1 MFLLKFGSNLERAVS
16 SCRQST
22 ALSICL
28 LVLPELFP
36 VKLLTLC
43 WNVHPK
49 ATLSAYRARA
59 VDLESDAVVRDG
71 RRWEVDVG
79 WVAVD
84 VGAAI
89 VMERK
94 QVNDI
99 VVDLLG
105 RHRRSELHK
114 GISMGQPY

>member
-1 MFLLKFGSNLERAVS
+1 MFLLKFGSNLKGAVS
-16 SCRQST
+16 FCHKFT
-22 ALSICL
+22 ALENCL

-36 VKLLTLC
+36 VKLFTLC
-43 WNVHPK
+43 RDIHPK
-49 ATLSAYRARA
+49 ATFSTYRACA

-71 RRWEVDVG
+71 RRWEVDVR

-84 VGAAI
+84 VGTAI
-89 VMERK
+89 IMKRK

-105 RHRRSELHK
+105 RHLGSRLLK
-114 GISMGQPY
+114 GISMGWSH